1 MDKAKK
7 DPITL
12 DVASLFNEM
21 KEFDDSYVKA
31 RKAHSAPVLSDTVLV
46 ALGIALAVLLTV
58 IAMAAITKQFAYEGD
73 QAFWNPMGLGFMIFL
88 VVLALLWAAWFTLDA
103 VHSALTMYRTRLTSI
118 DQALRRDDWVAAA
131 LQERMYSARKQTTDG
146 KASTSMEPAEAC
158 ARLQLLIRHLQSE
171 CRVRLA
177 RANTGGLLGAM
188 ASLIITGSDTAQ
200 KLMQIKVPIEV
211 PSYTV
216 ALAIGFM
223 LGAILQTYF
232 AARLSR
238 LAELL
243 ERVVLGLQSQSS
255 ASASQNR

>member
-1 MDKAKK
+1 
-7 DPITL
+7 
-12 DVASLFNEM
+12 
-21 KEFDDSYVKA
+21 
-31 RKAHSAPVLSDTVLV
+31 
-46 ALGIALAVLLTV
+46 
-58 IAMAAITKQFAYEGD
+58 
-73 QAFWNPMGLGFMIFL
+73 MIFL
-88 VVLALLWAAWFTLDA
+88 VVLALFWAVWFALDA
-103 VHSALTMYRTRLTSI
+103 VHSALTMYRTRLTGI

-131 LQERMYSARKQTTDG
+131 LQERMCSARKQTADG
-146 KASTSMEPAEAC
+146 KASTPMEPAEAC

-188 ASLIITGSDTAQ
+188 AGLIITGSDTAQ

-211 PSYTV
+211 PPTLWHWPSDSCW
-216 ALAIGFM
+216 
-223 LGAILQTYF
+223 
-232 AARLSR
+232 ARSCKPTSLPDSR

>member
-1 MDKAKK
+1 
-7 DPITL
+7 
-12 DVASLFNEM
+12 
-21 KEFDDSYVKA
+21 
-31 RKAHSAPVLSDTVLV
+31 
-46 ALGIALAVLLTV
+46 
-58 IAMAAITKQFAYEGD
+58 MAG
-73 QAFWNPMGLGFMIFL
+73 
-88 VVLALLWAAWFTLDA
+88 
-103 VHSALTMYRTRLTSI
+103 
-118 DQALRRDDWVAAA
+118 
-131 LQERMYSARKQTTDG
+131 
-146 KASTSMEPAEAC
+146 
-158 ARLQLLIRHLQSE
+158 
-171 CRVRLA
+171 
-177 RANTGGLLGAM
+177 
-188 ASLIITGSDTAQ
+188 LIITGSDTAQ

>member
-21 KEFDDSYVKA
+21 KEFDGAYVKA
-31 RKAHSAPVLSDTVLV
+31 RKAHSPPILSDTVLV

-58 IAMAAITKQFAYEGD
+58 IAMAAIIKQFAYEGD
-73 QAFWNPMGLGFMIFL
+73 QTFWNPMGLGFTIFL
-88 VVLALLWAAWFTLDA
+88 VVLALLWAVWFAMDA
-103 VHSALTMYRTRLTSI
+103 VHSALTMYRTRLTGI

-131 LQERMYSARKQTTDG
+131 LQERIYSAQKQAANG
-146 KASTSMEPAEAC
+146 KASSPMEPAGTC
-158 ARLQLLIRHLQSE
+158 ARLQQLIRHLQSE

-188 ASLIITGSDTAQ
+188 AGLIITGSDTAQ

-216 ALAIGFM
+216 ALAIGIM

-243 ERVVLGLQSQSS
+243 ERVVLGLQSHSS
-255 ASASQNR
+255 ASAGQSR

>member
-1 MDKAKK
+1 
-7 DPITL
+7 
-12 DVASLFNEM
+12 
-21 KEFDDSYVKA
+21 
-31 RKAHSAPVLSDTVLV
+31 
-46 ALGIALAVLLTV
+46 
-58 IAMAAITKQFAYEGD
+58 MAAIIKQFAYEGD
-73 QAFWNPMGLGFMIFL
+73 QTFWNPMGLGFMIFL
-88 VVLALLWAAWFTLDA
+88 VVLALLWAVWFALDA
-103 VHSALTMYRTRLTSI
+103 VHSALTMYRTRLTGI

-131 LQERMYSARKQTTDG
+131 LQERIYSAQKQAANG
-146 KASTSMEPAEAC
+146 KASSPMEPAGTC
-158 ARLQLLIRHLQSE
+158 ARLQQLIRHLQSE

-188 ASLIITGSDTAQ
+188 AGLIITGSDTAQ

-216 ALAIGFM
+216 ALAIGIM

-243 ERVVLGLQSQSS
+243 ERVVLGLQSHSS
-255 ASASQNR
+255 ASAGQSR